1 MIRSYSSALAI
12 FIVTV
17 PAALYINPSAAL
29 STPAPPA
36 PYRLTVS
43 PQANAGAA
51 MPASQISL
59 LGVPTHSIKSVNVIG
74 SSSGYH
80 PGRLKSYSDGTSGSY
95 VTQRH
100 FAEGERVNVSV
111 SYFTSRAHKG
121 QQAHSKEWAFTVA
134 RPVDKQPPRTPKRT
148 PRKKSNAP
156 FVSVPNLNPPPL
168 RVLSSRKQPQPGYLF
183 LTPFARNGSRYQF
196 GPLLVDNEGKL
207 VWFGGG
213 QGHPETFN
221 CQVQTYLGRPVL
233 TWWQGKLD
241 VTSGSGAG
249 KATIYNNRYQAIATV
264 RVGNGLRT
272 DLHEFIIGPSGS
284 AFISSFARIKRDLRC
299 CGGKRNDAVWDSIIQ
314 EIDIKSGLVRWEW
327 HALDNISL
335 ANSFRR
341 ADDPPAIKGD
351 TFDPYHVNSIEIG
364 GDNSVLTSMRHT
376 WAVYNIDKRNGK
388 IQWALGGKHSSF
400 KLGRGVRFA
409 WQHDARWHARDKSI
423 VSLFDN
429 QSPPVVLNKR
439 SSAKLIKLDF
449 KSKTARLVRELLS
462 TPRMTSPTP
471 SQGNAQFRSTGW
483 TLIGSGHKPFITEY
497 DAAGRVALHAKLPK
511 EISSYRALRFPWVG
525 RPYYPPSIA
534 VRTLKGTTTVYMS
547 WNGATEVSS
556 WRILSGENSNTLA
569 PIATVKRSGF
579 ETTTKL
585 TTAGRVVGAEAL
597 DSQGRVLG
605 KSRVVRR

>member
-1 MIRSYSSALAI
+1 
-12 FIVTV
+12 
-17 PAALYINPSAAL
+17 
-29 STPAPPA
+29 
-36 PYRLTVS
+36 
-43 PQANAGAA
+43 

-59 LGVPTHSIKSVNVIG
+59 LGVPTHSIKSVKVIG
-74 SSSGYH
+74 SRSGHH
-80 PGRLKSYSDGTSGSY
+80 PGRLKSYSDGTGGSY

-111 SYFTSRAHKG
+111 SYFTSRVHRG
-121 QQAHSKEWAFTVA
+121 QQARSAKWSFTVA
-134 RPVDKQPPRTPKRT
+134 RPANTQPSRASKPAL
-148 PRKKSNAP
+148 RKKPNKP
-156 FVSVPNLNPPPL
+156 FVSAPDLSPPPL
-168 RVLSSRKQPQPGYLF
+168 RVLRSSKQLQTGYLF
-183 LTPFARNGSRYQF
+183 LTPFPRTSSGYQF
-196 GPLLVDNEGKL
+196 GPMLADNKGEP
-207 VWFGGG
+207 VWFGGS
-213 QGHPETFN
+213 QDRPEAFN
-221 CQVQTYLGRPVL
+221 LQVQTYLGRPVL
-233 TWWQGKLD
+233 TWWQGNLD
-241 VTSGSGAG
+241 LKRGLGAG
-249 KATIYNNRYQAIATV
+249 KGIIYNDRYQAIATV
-264 RVGNGLRT
+264 RVGNGLMT

-314 EIDIKSGLVRWEW
+314 EVDIKSGLVKWEW

-341 ADDPPAIKGD
+341 ADDPPAIKPD
-351 TFDPYHVNSIEIG
+351 AFDPYHINSIEIG
-364 GDNSVLTSMRHT
+364 DDNSVLTSMRHT
-376 WAVYNIDKRNGK
+376 WAVYNVDKRTGK
-388 IQWALGGKHSSF
+388 IRWTLGGKHSSF

-409 WQHDARWHARDKSI
+409 WQHDAHWHTRDKSVI
-423 VSLFDN
+423 SLFDN

-449 KSKTARLVRELLS
+449 KSKTALLLRELLP
-462 TPRMTSPTP
+462 TPRITSA
-471 SQGNAQFRSTGW
+471 SQGSAQFLNTGW
-483 TLIGSGHKPFITEY
+483 TLVGWGQKPFVTEY
-497 DAAGRVALHAKLPK
+497 DAAGGVSLHAKLPD
-511 EISSYRALRFPWVG
+511 EFSSYRALRFPWVG

-556 WRILSGENSNTLA
+556 WRILSGEDSNTLA